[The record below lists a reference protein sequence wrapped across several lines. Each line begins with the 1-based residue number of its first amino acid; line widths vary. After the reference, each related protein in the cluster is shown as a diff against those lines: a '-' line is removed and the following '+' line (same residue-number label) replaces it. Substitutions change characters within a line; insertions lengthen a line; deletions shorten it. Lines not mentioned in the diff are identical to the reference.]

1 MPTAQNTNAPQLPIK
16 KSTFIFSFTVL
27 YVLFMLDFAARLGI
41 TSVFPAMKADLG
53 LSDSAIG
60 LAGSVVLLGMTT
72 FVLPFSFIADKFSKK
87 FAINIMSL
95 IWGIGCAMCG
105 MVSHIAGIIL
115 GRFLV
120 GVGNASFAPVSVAM
134 LTSWAP
140 QRLWGTTIGIY
151 NSAMSLGLALGTTV
165 VGLLVHNF
173 GWRSAFLTIGGLSI
187 LFGVL
192 SFFMPDAKNQGAPEP
207 KENSTALPQG
217 DKRVT
222 ISEALSFTA
231 RNKTLILLGS
241 GVGLANM
248 GYTAMITWIPMYLVR
263 IMGWNAAEVAGFMGP
278 VYLVQGL
285 VVTALSG
292 VFIDWLSRKT
302 SPRSR
307 AFLGL
312 PAFLLTGLS
321 YFLGFHYQWIVFM
334 AFGMF
339 FFKVPVTGVHVAT
352 QELVPPRYKATAYGT
367 YVILLQGIGFF
378 GSLIVGM
385 LSDNYGLQKAVEY
398 MQLIFIAGGFLMFCG
413 GLTYTRDYQRAC
425 DIRDAEK
432 AQLT

>member
-1 MPTAQNTNAPQLPIK
+1 MPTDPNTCSTQPPIK
-16 KSTFIFSFTVL
+16 KSTFIFSFAVL

-53 LSDSAIG
+53 ISDSAIG
-60 LAGSVVLLGMTT
+60 FAGSVVLLGMTT

-95 IWGIGCAMCG
+95 IWGVGCAMCG
-105 MVSHIAGIIL
+105 MVSSITGIIL

-140 QRLWGTTIGIY
+140 RRLWGTTIGVY

-187 LFGVL
+187 LFGIL
-192 SFFMPDAKNQGAPEP
+192 SFFMPDAKNTDTPET
-207 KENSTALPQG
+207 KENTPALPQG
-217 DKRVT
+217 DKSVT
-222 ISEALSFTA
+222 IREALSFTA

-241 GVGLANM
+241 GVGIANM

-285 VVTALSG
+285 VVTAC
-292 VFIDWLSRKT
+292 F
-302 SPRSR
+302 SR
-307 AFLGL
+307 AI
-312 PAFLLTGLS
+312 P
-321 YFLGFHYQWIVFM
+321 
-334 AFGMF
+334 
-339 FFKVPVTGVHVAT
+339 
-352 QELVPPRYKATAYGT
+352 
-367 YVILLQGIGFF
+367 
-378 GSLIVGM
+378 
-385 LSDNYGLQKAVEY
+385 
-398 MQLIFIAGGFLMFCG
+398 
-413 GLTYTRDYQRAC
+413 
-425 DIRDAEK
+425 
-432 AQLT
+432 